1 MFACVRVCVCGCFLV
16 RGKERIEETM
26 KLWSFAITACRH
38 LSSQA
43 AASDKKNLSKYWF
56 FKNKK
61 KGGSGSKTP
70 TKPRIKWTDEQNQV
84 LDAVCNGKSVFI
96 TGSAGTGK
104 TFLLEHI
111 IKKLKKIHGRSRVYV
126 TAPTGVAAIALNGQ
140 TLHSFAGVGLADVDC
155 EGLLERVLLDRSAC
169 YRWRKVKA
177 LIIDET
183 SMVDAKLFEGLAY
196 VARTLRENEESVC
209 DNKTW
214 GGIQLIVSGDFFQL
228 PPVLKKK
235 KKGAMVYAFEADC
248 WSTSFDLQIELTK
261 VFRQSDS
268 LLVQLLQGIR
278 KGDNDPDD
286 LKLLEG
292 CCSGFEPDPSAVR
305 LYPRI
310 ADVNTVNKEK
320 MESLGEKIY
329 VYKAQDLGEEQWMR
343 QLKSGIAP
351 DELELCVGARVMLIK
366 NINPWRKLV
375 NGATGTVME
384 LYKVSEKEYELRDM
398 CSHGS
403 VLPLVKFDSGLEL
416 VVEPETWVVM
426 DGDKVVARRRQVP
439 LILSWALSIHKCQG
453 MTLDKLHTDLSR
465 VFDFGMVY
473 VALSRVRSLGGLHLS
488 GLQPSKIKAHPKV
501 LEFYHGFNGEQ
512 HENKKVLSATETD
525 GGNVQ

>member
-1 MFACVRVCVCGCFLV
+1 
-16 RGKERIEETM
+16 M
-26 KLWSFAITACRH
+26 KLLSFAIAACRH
-38 LSSQA
+38 FSSQA
-43 AASDKKNLSKYWF
+43 AAFDKKNWSKYHF

-61 KGGSGSKTP
+61 KYGGSGSKAP

-111 IKKLKKIHGRSRVYV
+111 VKKLKKIHGRSRVYV
-126 TAPTGVAAIALNGQ
+126 TAPTGVAACALNGQ
-140 TLHSFAGVGLADVDC
+140 TLHSFAGVGIADVDG
-155 EGLLERVLLDRSAC
+155 ESLLDRVLLDSRAC

-177 LIIDET
+177 LVIDET
-183 SMVDAKLFEGLAY
+183 SMVDANLFDGLEH
-196 VARTLRENEESVC
+196 VARTLRDKEASVG
-209 DNKTW
+209 DKKTW

-235 KKGAMVYAFEADC
+235 KKGAKVYAFEADC
-248 WSTSFDLQIELTK
+248 WSASFDIQIELTT

-278 KGDNDPDD
+278 KGENDPEE

-292 CCSGFEPDPSAVR
+292 CCSGYEPDPSAVR

-310 ADVNTVNKEK
+310 ADVSRVNKEK
-320 MESLGEKIY
+320 MESLDQEIY
-329 VYKAQDLGEEQWMR
+329 VYKAQDLGDKQWMR

-375 NGATGTVME
+375 NGATGTVVE
-384 LYKVSEKEYELRDM
+384 LCEVSENQYGMHDM
-398 CSHGS
+398 CSHGN

-416 VVEPETWVVM
+416 VVEPEIWVVM
-426 DGDKVVARRRQVP
+426 DGDKVVARRRQIP

-473 VALSRVRSLGGLHLS
+473 VALSRVRSLGGLYLS
-488 GLQPSKIKAHPKV
+488 GLDPSKIKAHPKV
-501 LEFYHGFNGEQ
+501 LEFYHCFNGEQ
-512 HENKKVLSATETD
+512 HENKKVLIANRSEID
-525 GGNVQ
+525 GGNSFNGSD